1 MTGSRPPTGWQGS
14 GYELGVAVILVI
26 AVTTAAYG
34 WAGTG
39 AAVLTLSCAAFL
51 ALFLLRTL
59 SPPESQPDPQT
70 GEWEDL
76 SQGSIHGFWR
86 KRGML
91 RDATDRM
98 VSYDNELR
106 PTLQHLLAARL
117 SDKHGV
123 SLHDDP
129 DEARRLLLRRPR
141 DQHLWPWLDPG
152 QPPAGGQGR
161 GIPPRTLAAIIDR
174 LERL

>member
-1 MTGSRPPTGWQGS
+1 MNGSRPPTGWQGS
-14 GYELGVAVILVI
+14 GYELAIAAILVTT
-26 AVTTAAYG
+26 VTTAAYV

-39 AAVLTLSCAAFL
+39 ASILTLSCAAFI

-59 SPPESQPDPQT
+59 SPRDIRPDRPSDEL
-70 GEWEDL
+70 GDL
-76 SQGSIHGFWR
+76 SRTTIAGFWR

-91 RDATDRM
+91 QDATERM
-98 VSYDNELR
+98 FTYDSELR

-117 SDKHGV
+117 ADKYGL
-123 SLHDDP
+123 SLYEDP

-141 DQHLWPWLDPG
+141 DQDLWRWLDPNE
-152 QPPAGGQGR
+152 PPGDGEGR

-174 LERL
+174 LEHL